1 MQVKCLKFSFNK
13 SFFQKHKRKNKKINT
28 LQTNLIEYRIYLF
41 ENQNKMKQKV
51 IVVGGGFAGIQLVR
65 KLDDK
70 LFDIILIDKL
80 NHHQF
85 QPLFYQVATSQIEPS
100 SISFPLRHIFRNKKN
115 VRIRLAEVFGVD
127 SQKNTVLTSI
137 GEFQYDYLI
146 LALGCKTNFFG
157 NAEISKNALTLK
169 TTYEAIR
176 IRNHILQTFENII
189 SANDEERESLL
200 NMVIVGGGPTGVELA
215 GAFSEIKRNVLPK
228 DYHRIDFSKLKII
241 LIEGSPHTLNSMS
254 ILAKDA
260 SQKYLQKMGVE
271 LLTKTIVKNYD
282 GETLL
287 LDNGKQIKTK
297 TVVWA
302 AGVTANTIEGIPQT
316 CVTHANRLIVD
327 RINKITGLNNIFAV
341 GDIAY
346 METPKY
352 PNGHPQLANV
362 AINQARNLAKNLKN
376 IQQGKEL
383 IDYEYIDLGSMAT
396 LARNKAIVDL
406 PFLSFKG
413 FFAWVIW
420 MFLHLMLILSVRNK
434 LIIFINW
441 AWGYVFKD
449 TALRLIL
456 KDNK

>member
-1 MQVKCLKFSFNK
+1 MN
-13 SFFQKHKRKNKKINT
+13 NKKKI
-28 LQTNLIEYRIYLF
+28 
-41 ENQNKMKQKV
+41 

-115 VRIRLAEVFGVD
+115 VRIRMAKVTGID
-127 SQKNTVLTSI
+127 APNNTIATNI
-137 GEFQYDYLI
+137 GDFKYDYLV

-157 NAEISKNALTLK
+157 NEELSKNTLTLK
-169 TTYEAIR
+169 TTYEAIK
-176 IRNHILQTFENII
+176 IRNHILQTFEKII
-189 SANDEERESLL
+189 SAEEEEKESLL

-241 LIEGSPHTLNSMS
+241 LVEGSPHTLNSMS
-254 ILAKDA
+254 DLAKTA
-260 SQKYLQKMGVE
+260 SKNYLQKMGVKVMAE
-271 LLTKTIVKNYD
+271 TIVKNYD
-282 GETLL
+282 GKTLL
-287 LDNGKQIKTK
+287 LANGEQIKTK
-297 TVVWA
+297 TVIWA
-302 AGVTANTIEGIPQT
+302 AGVTANTIEGVPKNCI
-316 CVTHANRLIVD
+316 THGNRLIVD
-327 RINKITGLNNIFAV
+327 RINKIVGLDNVFAV
-341 GDIAY
+341 GDMAY
-346 METPKY
+346 METPLY
-352 PNGHPQLANV
+352 PKGHPQLANV
-362 AINQARNLAKNLKN
+362 AINQARNLAKNLENMMKN
-376 IQQGKEL
+376 KEL
-383 IDYEYIDLGSMAT
+383 VPYEYRDLGSMAT

-441 AWGYVFKD
+441 AWGYIFKD

-456 KDNK
+456 KEQK

>member
-1 MQVKCLKFSFNK
+1 MN
-13 SFFQKHKRKNKKINT
+13 NKK
-28 LQTNLIEYRIYLF
+28 
-41 ENQNKMKQKV
+41 KV

-115 VRIRLAEVFGVD
+115 VRIRMAKVTGID
-127 SQKNTVLTSI
+127 APNNTIATNI
-137 GEFQYDYLI
+137 GDFKYDYLV

-157 NAEISKNALTLK
+157 NAELSKNTLTLK
-169 TTYEAIR
+169 TTYEAIK
-176 IRNHILQTFENII
+176 IRNHILQTFEKII
-189 SANDEERESLL
+189 SAEEEEKESLL

-241 LIEGSPHTLNSMS
+241 LVEGSPHTLNSMS
-254 ILAKDA
+254 DLAKSA
-260 SQKYLQKMGVE
+260 SQKYLLKMGVKVMAE
-271 LLTKTIVKNYD
+271 TIVKNYD

-287 LDNGKQIKTK
+287 LDNGEQIKTK
-297 TVVWA
+297 TVIWA
-302 AGVTANTIEGIPQT
+302 AGVTANTIDGVPKNCI
-316 CVTHANRLIVD
+316 THGNRLIVD
-327 RINKITGLNNIFAV
+327 RINKVTGFDNVFAV
-341 GDIAY
+341 GDMSY

-352 PNGHPQLANV
+352 PKGHPQLANV
-362 AINQARNLAKNLKN
+362 AINQARNLAKNLEN
-376 IQQGKEL
+376 MLQDKEPVQ
-383 IDYEYIDLGSMAT
+383 YEYRDLGSMAT

-441 AWGYVFKD
+441 AWGYIFKD

-456 KDNK
+456 KEQK